1 MALEDAGS
9 FIFGGSTGLSYEQLK
24 QRRAIAQALASR
36 QGGFPKNKG
45 EGLTYLGQSIG
56 EALSDLGL
64 QRREAEALRRS
75 GALRS
80 GAGAPAT
87 TYTPS
92 EQAPPATPP
101 PASPP
106 PAKTSDAGE
115 GDTLAPVVAAS
126 TMDTDEA
133 PTTSVAGFSDTA
145 PVAPWP
151 TTVAAT
157 SEQPS
162 FSDRFAAATPPPVQD
177 TPPASVR
184 DRIAALVQPVSQDPN
199 APAPLTGGNNAVNAD
214 TMALPQLASMQANV
228 KQAGPVPAPD
238 VALPRGD
245 PRTTS
250 GVRATMEAA
259 LSRGGQSPA
268 AIAGIERNVRD
279 ESGFDP
285 NLRHPDQPGFSGEA
299 RYAHGLYQEGGDEWN
314 NYVNWID
321 KNAPGSD
328 WRDPNL
334 QSKFLAERLQDPQY
348 ARANAEMNRPDTS
361 PSGAAIS
368 FLRGYLKPAPQY
380 MAQRTEQYARENNDP
395 AYANKQIAQGGD
407 TGSATVGG
415 RAGPGGREG
424 GAPPEDARD
433 LVTQALLSQQQQKP
447 QEQATSDD
455 YLPDVVGM
463 TNRSTLPQRPTA
475 ALGRAGVQGDVS
487 LPTLQPMGSLPGAP
501 TPAAGTPPGTLP
513 GSPQGGDPRDAIAAA
528 IAAQQS
534 PDVPLADPT
543 AAGAVAPI
551 APQGPQGPQPTM
563 TDIQPAPVGGPG
575 DVLAQATAQAPQQPP
590 PPTYAQRPSQ
600 DLIPPQAGAP
610 PFPDPGKP
618 PTRAP
623 DLGPSKSMDY
633 WMQKA
638 TDPMLSPDDRAFA
651 AQKYQQEDTF
661 RQQRQKEQDA
671 DYANRLSV
679 YNENIKAKREYELKT
694 QQPEWALD
702 QTIKRLTIE
711 KDQAERANDPVVAQQ
726 KRVDLEKAKAELAK
740 TRQGIIATSQ
750 PGQQQPGQPPPQQ
763 TDPALGTSQS
773 PQRSGTP
780 NVPPVPAGIAPEK
793 WAELQ
798 APVQV
803 AAVEAV
809 QKATPQFDDA
819 IKAIQQARTHPGREY
834 GLGPAS
840 SVTTK
845 IPGTDAYAFGKIN
858 DQMVGK
864 TFLTAYNTLKGGGQI
879 SNVEGDKAQVAQA
892 RIDPN
897 QKPKDYDAAL
907 NDLETQLRRD
917 LETAQRKVNAPV
929 TAWRAQGDNSSYAP
943 DIGER
948 KGSHQYIGGNPRDP
962 MSWRKIQ

>member
-1 MALEDAGS
+1 
-9 FIFGGSTGLSYEQLK
+9 
-24 QRRAIAQALASR
+24 
-36 QGGFPKNKG
+36 
-45 EGLTYLGQSIG
+45 
-56 EALSDLGL
+56 
-64 QRREAEALRRS
+64 
-75 GALRS
+75 
-80 GAGAPAT
+80 
-87 TYTPS
+87 
-92 EQAPPATPP
+92 
-101 PASPP
+101 
-106 PAKTSDAGE
+106 
-115 GDTLAPVVAAS
+115 
-126 TMDTDEA
+126 
-133 PTTSVAGFSDTA
+133 
-145 PVAPWP
+145 
-151 TTVAAT
+151 
-157 SEQPS
+157 
-162 FSDRFAAATPPPVQD
+162 
-177 TPPASVR
+177 
-184 DRIAALVQPVSQDPN
+184 
-199 APAPLTGGNNAVNAD
+199 
-214 TMALPQLASMQANV
+214 
-228 KQAGPVPAPD
+228 
-238 VALPRGD
+238 
-245 PRTTS
+245 
-250 GVRATMEAA
+250 
-259 LSRGGQSPA
+259 
-268 AIAGIERNVRD
+268 
-279 ESGFDP
+279 
-285 NLRHPDQPGFSGEA
+285 
-299 RYAHGLYQEGGDEWN
+299 
-314 NYVNWID
+314 
-321 KNAPGSD
+321 
-328 WRDPNL
+328 
-334 QSKFLAERLQDPQY
+334 
-348 ARANAEMNRPDTS
+348 
-361 PSGAAIS
+361 
-368 FLRGYLKPAPQY
+368 
-380 MAQRTEQYARENNDP
+380 
-395 AYANKQIAQGGD
+395 
-407 TGSATVGG
+407 
-415 RAGPGGREG
+415 
-424 GAPPEDARD
+424 
-433 LVTQALLSQQQQKP
+433 
-447 QEQATSDD
+447 
-455 YLPDVVGM
+455 
-463 TNRSTLPQRPTA
+463 
-475 ALGRAGVQGDVS
+475 
-487 LPTLQPMGSLPGAP
+487 
-501 TPAAGTPPGTLP
+501 
-513 GSPQGGDPRDAIAAA
+513 
-528 IAAQQS
+528 
-534 PDVPLADPT
+534 
-543 AAGAVAPI
+543 
-551 APQGPQGPQPTM
+551 
-563 TDIQPAPVGGPG
+563 
-575 DVLAQATAQAPQQPP
+575 
-590 PPTYAQRPSQ
+590 
-600 DLIPPQAGAP
+600 
-610 PFPDPGKP
+610 
-618 PTRAP
+618 
-623 DLGPSKSMDY
+623 MDY

-763 TDPALGTSQS
+763 TDPALGTPQS

-948 KGSHQYIGGNPRDP
+948 KGNHQYIGGNPRDP